1 LNLCAGRSVP
11 LETKGFLNPGGVLM
25 SRRFGLLRGVLP
37 LGGALAALLVFAP
50 IASATFHLIKVR
62 EVHPSSSDDSYV
74 ELQMF
79 AAGQSFLSGHSMT
92 VYNTAGSLVHSSTF
106 STGVPNS
113 QNQQT
118 VLVGDTGVQAS
129 FGVTP
134 DLVDSGL
141 SIPAA
146 GGAVCWNA
154 GGLPADCVAWGN
166 FTGGAALQTAT
177 GTSVG
182 TPVAP
187 GGIGAGKAIRRTIA
201 PGCPTLLEESDDS
214 NDSATDFAEVTPAP
228 RNDASP
234 ITETTCAGAPNTAID
249 DRPPLNSNSTSA
261 EITYEAPTATS
272 YECRLDGAAFAS
284 CPAGGKEYTG
294 LSEGSHTFQ
303 VRGVNAS
310 GPDPTPAS
318 YTWTVDVTAPTT
330 TIDTHPDDPSRG
342 DSAAFT
348 FHASEATTKFE
359 CSAVPA
365 GQPDS
370 FALCSSGQTY
380 TSLPDGEFVFKVRAT
395 DLAGNPQIAPT
406 SFSWEVDNSLAD
418 TTPPQTTLL
427 AKPADP
433 STSATATFTYSSN
446 EPGSSFE
453 CSLDGAAFS
462 ACPAAGV
469 SYSGLGAGAHS
480 FQVRAVDPSSN
491 KDPTPAGYS
500 FQIILPSPGEPG
512 SGGGSGGGGNAGGS
526 SASAPPSGSSA
537 TSAPA
542 PVETTIAAKPAA
554 KTADRTPT
562 FRFRS
567 APGASFQCKL
577 DKGPFK
583 ACRSPFT
590 TPALAP
596 GKHTLLV
603 RAVVGGVPDPSPA
616 SFSFKVV
623 RHR

>member
-1 LNLCAGRSVP
+1 M
-11 LETKGFLNPGGVLM
+11 PG
-25 SRRFGLLRGVLP
+25 RFGLLRRVLP
-37 LGGALAALLVFAP
+37 LGAAIAALLVFAP
-50 IASATFHLIKVR
+50 LASATFHLIKVR
-62 EVHPSSSDDSYV
+62 EVHPSSGDDSYV

-79 AAGQSFLSGHSMT
+79 ASGQNFLSGHSMT
-92 VYNTAGSLVHSSTF
+92 VYNAAGTLVHSSTF
-106 STGVPNS
+106 SSTVPNS

-129 FGVTP
+129 FGVAP

-166 FTGGAALQTAT
+166 FNGGAALQAAT

-187 GGIGAGKAIRRTIA
+187 SGIAAGKAIRRTIA

-214 NDSATDFAEVTPAP
+214 NDSATDFAEVTPEP

-261 EITYEAPTATS
+261 EFTYEAPTATS

-284 CPAGGKEYTG
+284 CPAGGTDLTALG
-294 LSEGSHTFQ
+294 EGSHTFQ

-318 YTWTVDVTAPTT
+318 YTWTVDLTAPTT

-348 FHASEATTKFE
+348 FHASETAAKFE
-359 CSAVPA
+359 CSAVPV

-370 FALCSSGQTY
+370 FAVCSSGQTY

-395 DLAGNPQIAPT
+395 DLAGNPQATPT

-418 TTPPQTTLL
+418 TTPPETTILG
-427 AKPADP
+427 KPADP
-433 STSATATFTYSSN
+433 STSSTATFTYSSN

-453 CSLDGAAFS
+453 CALDGAAFS
-462 ACPAAGV
+462 ACPTAGIT
-469 SYSGLGAGAHS
+469 YSGLGAGAHS
-480 FQVRAVDPSSN
+480 FQVRAVDPSLN
-491 KDPTPAGYS
+491 QDPTPAGYS
-500 FQIILPSPGEPG
+500 FQIVLPAPGEPG
-512 SGGGSGGGGNAGGS
+512 SGGESSGSGGGGS
-526 SASAPPSGSSA
+526 PSAPPAGN
-537 TSAPA
+537 PA
-542 PVETTIAAKPAA
+542 PPAAAPVQTAIAAKPPP

-567 APGASFQCKL
+567 AAGASFQCKL

-583 ACRSPFT
+583 ACHSPFT
-590 TPALAP
+590 TPALSP
-596 GKHTLLV
+596 GKHTLTV
-603 RAVVGGVPDPSPA
+603 RAVVAGVADPTPA
-616 SFSFKVV
+616 SFTFKVV
-623 RHR
+623 RRR

>member
-1 LNLCAGRSVP
+1 
-11 LETKGFLNPGGVLM
+11 M
-25 SRRFGLLRGVLP
+25 SRRFGLRRGALP
-37 LGGALAALLVFAP
+37 LAAAFAVLLVFAP
-50 IASATFHLIKVR
+50 IARATFHLIKVR
-62 EVHPSSSDDSYV
+62 EVHPSSGDDSYV

-79 AAGQSFLSGHSMT
+79 AAGQNLLATHSMT
-92 VYNTAGSLVHSSTF
+92 VYNTAGTLVHSSTF
-106 STGVPNS
+106 NGGVANS

-118 VLVGDTGVQAS
+118 VLIGDTGVGAS

-166 FTGGAALQTAT
+166 FTGGSALQTAA

-182 TPVAP
+182 TPVASS
-187 GGIGAGKAIRRTIA
+187 GIAAGKAIRRTIA

-214 NDSATDFAEVTPAP
+214 NNSAADFAEVAPAP
-228 RNDASP
+228 RNDSSP

-249 DRPPLNSNSTSA
+249 DRPPLNSNSVGA
-261 EITYEAPTATS
+261 EFTYEAPTATS
-272 YECRLDGAAFAS
+272 YECRLDSAAFAN
-284 CPAGGKEYTG
+284 CPVGSKEYTA
-294 LSEGSHTFQ
+294 LREGGHTFQ

-359 CSAVPA
+359 CSAAPA

-380 TSLPDGEFVFKVRAT
+380 MSLPNGEFVFKVRAT
-395 DLAGNPQIAPT
+395 DLAGNPQAAAT
-406 SFSWEVDNSLAD
+406 TFSWHVDNSLAD
-418 TTPPQTTLL
+418 TTPPQTTILS
-427 AKPADP
+427 KPTDP
-433 STSATATFTYSSN
+433 STAATATFTYSSN

-453 CSLDGAAFS
+453 CALDSAAFS
-462 ACPAAGV
+462 SCPVAGITYP
-469 SYSGLGAGAHS
+469 SLGAGAHS

-500 FQIILPSPGEPG
+500 FQIVLPPPSEPG
-512 SGGGSGGGGNAGGS
+512 SVGGGSGGSAGGGS
-526 SASAPPSGSSA
+526 SPAPPAGG
-537 TSAPA
+537 PA
-542 PVETTIAAKPAA
+542 PPTAAAVETTIAAVETTIAAKPTA

-562 FRFRS
+562 FRFRA

-590 TPALAP
+590 TPALTP
-596 GKHTLLV
+596 GKHTLTV

-616 SFSFKVV
+616 SFTFKVV